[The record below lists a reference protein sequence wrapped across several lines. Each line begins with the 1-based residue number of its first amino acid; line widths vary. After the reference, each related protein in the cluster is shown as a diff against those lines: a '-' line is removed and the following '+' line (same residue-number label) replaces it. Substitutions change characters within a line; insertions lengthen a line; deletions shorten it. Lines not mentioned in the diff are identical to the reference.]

1 MIWSASLLT
10 LCLLW
15 AGFSW
20 AWLKN
25 GKTSG
30 LLLDAKSRAER
41 EIRKEKETTLKQR
54 KQILGKRSGGMAISS
69 DHGTDQEG
77 SFVPLGW
84 LRQKFLGRVKMG
96 RLESEVR
103 KNKDELESTSQ
114 AGSEAEV

>member
-1 MIWSASLLT
+1 M
-10 LCLLW
+10 
-15 AGFSW
+15 
-20 AWLKN
+20 
-25 GKTSG
+25 
-30 LLLDAKSRAER
+30 DAKSRAER